1 MHTWARLLQV
11 LEHEAAYLKALPSA
25 AMYERSYMH
34 RDTITH
40 VAVAR
45 AVDFVITGWGC
56 GTYVVLHTHHVHILH
71 STLCAYHAT
80 QHHTSYSPQNTGSVD
95 GHVKFWKKQ
104 VQGIEF
110 AKHFRAHLGPVV
122 GMCNVCVV

>member
-1 MHTWARLLQV
+1 
-11 LEHEAAYLKALPSA
+11 
-25 AMYERSYMH
+25 MYERSYMH

-45 AVDFVITGWGC
+45 AVDFVITGMTTTVEMPWC
-56 GTYVVLHTHHVHILH
+56 CTPAYPVCIFHACLVHNTH
-71 STLCAYHAT
+71 
-80 QHHTSYSPQNTGSVD
+80 TGSVD

-104 VQGIEF
+104 AKGIEF

-122 GMCNVCVV
+122 GMLG